1 MSSTASASATVP
13 TKAPEASTAS
23 PISAIVRLYLRQ
35 LTPAYL
41 VAGIAFLANL
51 IVTIVF
57 LCLPVVEDNSNTSTG
72 NMAALVV
79 LMAAIFIPSLNV
91 RKSLN
96 LGARRIDIFRGCIP
110 VYAILSAG
118 AAVVMVAYRLAIDPL
133 LVASGKFAQV
143 QDMGTALGFYQHGPI
158 VAIFQYFAFLI
169 LVAAF
174 VHTLTMAQ
182 TAWYG
187 WVADVVLI
195 AVISVFTP
203 IAPLRAA
210 EAWFFHLIIF
220 STPVVQILVSLVG
233 AAVLYAISLPILNH
247 KRI

>member
-1 MSSTASASATVP
+1 M
-13 TKAPEASTAS
+13 
-23 PISAIVRLYLRQ
+23 
-35 LTPAYL
+35 PAYL

-57 LCLPVVEDNSNTSTG
+57 LCLPTMADNSNVSTG

-79 LMAAIFIPSLNV
+79 LMAAIIIPSRNL
-91 RKSLN
+91 RKTLN
-96 LGARRIDIFRGCIP
+96 LGARRIDIFKGCVP

-118 AAVVMVAYRLAIDPL
+118 TAVFMVVYRVVIDPL
-133 LVASGKFAQV
+133 LVVSGKFSEI
-143 QDMGTALGFYQHGPI
+143 QDMGEAFGFYQYGPL
-158 VAIFQYFAFLI
+158 VAIVQYFAFFML
-169 LVAAF
+169 LAAF

-195 AVISVFTP
+195 AIISVFTP

-220 STPVVQILVSLVG
+220 STPVVQIVVSLVL
-233 AAVLYAISLPILNH
+233 AALLYALSLPILNS
-247 KRI
+247 KKI